1 MPRLLLVL
9 VALALGAPRTMH
21 AQLLAS
27 EPAEVTQTVDGTR
40 VTIQYSRPRA
50 RGRTGL
56 FGTRIQDGH
65 IWTPGANAAT
75 TLAVSKDVTINGQP
89 VPKGKYS
96 VWLAISRGEWEM
108 ILDRD
113 TTLFH
118 TQGPHRRTLQ
128 IR

>member
-56 FGTRIQDGH
+56 FGTRIQEGH

-75 TLAVSKDVTINGQP
+75 TLSVSKDVTINGQA

-96 VWLAISRGEWEM
+96 VWLATSRGTWEM

-113 TTLFH
+113 TSL
-118 TQGPHRRTLQ
+118 
-128 IR
+128 

>member
-1 MPRLLLVL
+1 MHRLAFALLT
-9 VALALGAPRTMH
+9 AAMASSRTMD

-40 VTIQYSRPRA
+40 ITVSYSRPRA

-56 FGTRIQDGH
+56 FGTRIRDGE
-65 IWTPGANAAT
+65 IWTAGANAAT

-96 VWLAISRGEWEM
+96 VWFAISRGDWEM
-108 ILDRD
+108 I
-113 TTLFH
+113 
-118 TQGPHRRTLQ
+118 
-128 IR
+128 